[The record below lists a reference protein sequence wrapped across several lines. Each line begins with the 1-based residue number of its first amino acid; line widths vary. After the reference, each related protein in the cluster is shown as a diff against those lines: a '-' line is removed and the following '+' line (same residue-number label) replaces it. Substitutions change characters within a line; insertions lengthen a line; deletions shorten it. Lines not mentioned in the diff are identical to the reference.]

1 MSWNTDL
8 QYDKSI
14 RRLAMPLALALHL
27 FALVCLASGG
37 HGNQLDTAVRPVAVL
52 ELVHFDPEGGEPGKS
67 PEPVVPAQQAQAPPP
82 PEIEE
87 EPPKLVESTSEKAAP
102 APPPPPKKKEI
113 KKVKPAPAPPEP
125 PKEPQEESVQGSG
138 GSSAGGQSSGSGSGK
153 GGYGGGSG
161 SGDADAL
168 RVYTRQVQ
176 HRLNRYKKYPTTA
189 RYERRQG
196 TVTVKFSVAGNGDV
210 FSQLLVKRSGHVE
223 LDEEVMALL
232 RRISPLPPIPKT
244 LGKNTL
250 TLTVP
255 ITFTLK

>member
-1 MSWNTDL
+1 M

-52 ELVHFDPEGGEPGKS
+52 ELVNFDPEGGEPGGS
-67 PEPVVPAQQAQAPPP
+67 PKPVVPTQQAQAPPP
-82 PEIEE
+82 PEEE

-102 APPPPPKKKEI
+102 APPPPPKKKER
-113 KKVKPAPAPPEP
+113 KKVKPEPAPPEP
-125 PKEPQEESVQGSG
+125 PKEPQEESAQGSG
-138 GSSAGGQSSGSGSGK
+138 GSPVGGEGGSGSGSGK

-176 HRLNRYKKYPTTA
+176 YRLNRYKKYPTTA

-196 TVTVKFSVAGNGDV
+196 TVMVKFSVAGNGDV

-244 LGKNTL
+244 LGKTTL

-255 ITFTLK
+255 ITFTLR